1 MPNYIRAKF
10 EGGFYFF
17 TVVTYNRVKLFHSE
31 LARQCL
37 RDAIRK
43 TQSHRPYETVAFCLL
58 PDHLHC
64 VWKLP
69 EDDSDFSKRWST
81 YHRYLREGFY
91 GESNDFA
98 DVIKIGIEAFG
109 E

>member
-17 TVVTYNRVKLFHSE
+17 TVVTY
-31 LARQCL
+31 
-37 RDAIRK
+37 
-43 TQSHRPYETVAFCLL
+43 
-58 PDHLHC
+58 
-64 VWKLP
+64 
-69 EDDSDFSKRWST
+69 
-81 YHRYLREGFY
+81 HRYLREGLY
-91 GESNDFA
+91 SESNDFA